1 MHQLRKEEHLRVCIE
16 EDVHSPIHST
26 GLEEYSLIH
35 CAMPEIALDDVDL
48 RISLLGK
55 HLQAPLLISAMTGGT
70 ATAARINS
78 HLAEAAQT
86 LGIAMGV
93 GSQRPAIEDTTVS
106 CTYQVRQSAPDAFL
120 MANLGAVQL
129 NYGYGLDQCIQAVD
143 MIRADAL
150 VLHLNPLQE
159 CLQPNGNTDFSNLLS
174 KIGALCKTL
183 PVPVVV
189 KEVGW
194 GLSEGIARA
203 LAHVGV
209 AALDVAGAGGTCWS
223 EVERHRVNHPA
234 ARRIAADFAD
244 WGIPTS
250 ESIQLARRGAPDLPI
265 IASGGLRTGIDIA
278 KCIALGANM
287 GGLAHPLLQPAL
299 LSPEAVIEHLSILID
314 ELRIAMFC
322 VGARDVAALRT
333 APLRRKSAEPL
344 SRKEPRHE

>member
-1 MHQLRKEEHLRVCIE
+1 MHHLRKEEHLRICIE
-16 EDVHSPIHST
+16 QDVRSPLHTT
-26 GLEEYSLIH
+26 GLEQYSLIH
-35 CAMPEIALDDVDL
+35 CAMPEMALADVDL
-48 RISLLGK
+48 HISLLGK

-93 GSQRPAIEDTTVS
+93 GSKQPAIEDTTVS

-129 NYGYGLDQCIQAVD
+129 NYGYGLDQCRQAVD
-143 MIRADAL
+143 MIRANAL

-159 CLQPNGNTDFSNLLS
+159 CLQPNGNTDFSNLLH
-174 KIGALCKTL
+174 KIEALCKAL
-183 PVPVVV
+183 PVPVIV

-194 GLSEGIARA
+194 GLSEEVARE

-209 AALDVAGAGGTCWS
+209 AALDVAGTGGTCWS
-223 EVERHRVNHPA
+223 KVERHRITEPGL
-234 ARRIAADFAD
+234 RDIASDFAD

-250 ESIQLARRGAPDLPI
+250 ESIRLARRGAPDLPI

-278 KCIALGANM
+278 KCISLGADM

-299 LSPEAVIEHLSILID
+299 LSPEAVIERLSILID

-322 VGARDVAALRT
+322 VGAKDVAALRT
-333 APLRRKSAEPL
+333 APLKRRLAEPL
-344 SRKEPRHE
+344 S